1 MKRIAVLFYKLLDAR
16 GPLLTEW
23 QDGVHS
29 LKGGTYCARTLN
41 RRAVAK
47 ISEFFKSR

>member
-1 MKRIAVLFYKLLDAR
+1 MKRIAILFYKLLDER
-16 GPLLTEW
+16 GTLLTEW

-29 LKGGTYCARTLN
+29 LKGGTYCARILN

-47 ISEFFKSR
+47 ISEFFESR